1 MLRMALALAAATV
14 LGFASCSQAQ
24 VPADL
29 KADVDRLPV
38 STTPEK
44 LKKAALAWALE
55 EADAL
60 HAAGMAEASG
70 ALVVD
75 VRAALARDIGAP
87 GTTPPT
93 LFPPITDAKANPW
106 VASSMAE
113 VNRVL
118 KADLRFPK
126 GPAGDVTR
134 DATGWRFLNAMQEA
148 RDLALA
154 LAHPDSPRRNDPA
167 LVAPIL
173 RRLST
178 TCEYF
183 KPGHARLADFGISDN
198 LAETY
203 LLLRTSYPE
212 LMLPS
217 LRAAWERAIAVN
229 AEAIV
234 TRYNPRWST
243 NNPARTYPNAD
254 VRLIN
259 GLLFASMVLDRKD
272 LRDLADR
279 TLAFQLNALFPDGGW
294 TYINTQNECLTYH
307 GINIVAVARTWQ
319 VTGSPVA
326 KQLLEGSRW
335 YYPLSVEPSGVVEYS
350 TSPSWKPYWN
360 QHTGAEVAKIIAGI
374 TGCPHNARIAA
385 MGGPGKGNLVTA
397 PFYRSDITPAPAP
410 DNYVTYDANILG
422 PRGRFGGWSFSGT
435 TRSTED
441 VKLPD
446 GRFDPAAQYR
456 GRHTYIGAMA
466 MHPAGKVPKGQ
477 EKWPLSAA
485 LDSATVEIRTDPG
498 EPEPF
503 RYNTHAYISK
513 LDDSHTIVSSD
524 FASLT
529 TSYRIVHS
537 RTGAL
542 LPWAVRQV
550 WLMTPERV
558 VGLVEL
564 EALEDVKAI
573 SAAGMLRFVS
583 GRASW
588 GTRKEFQGTSDT
600 GTTYGDLVT
609 TVHANTFGPVS
620 TEYTDVFSGDSMKT
634 GLLLLTSDGG
644 GGGEFKAG
652 SKLHYVVE
660 VRPSWSAPAAG
671 VSGQRLPGGLLTL
684 EVREQGRSLTAV
696 FNPTAESG
704 SYSPANTGPV
714 RLHQVGERARLA
726 FLPPLTEGTKFVP
739 PSTVVPGTNLTLDAR
754 LHVVLQGPGGGR

>member
-1 MLRMALALAAATV
+1 MLRTTTALSVLLLAT
-14 LGFASCSQAQ
+14 ASLHAQ

-29 KADVDRLPV
+29 SAAVGGLPEASV
-38 STTPEK
+38 SEK
-44 LKKAALAWALE
+44 LKKAALKWAVE

-60 HAAGMAEASG
+60 HAAGMTDASA
-70 ALVVD
+70 ALIAD
-75 VRAALARDIGAP
+75 VRAALTRDLAAP
-87 GTTPPT
+87 GATPPT
-93 LFPPITDAKANPW
+93 LFPPIPDAKANPW
-106 VASSMAE
+106 VASAMAE

-126 GPAGDVTR
+126 GPPGDVTR

-212 LMLPS
+212 LILPS
-217 LRAAWERAIAVN
+217 LRTAWERAIAVN
-229 AEAIV
+229 ADAIV
-234 TRYNPRWST
+234 ARYNPRWST
-243 NNPARTYPNAD
+243 NDPDKTYPNAD

-259 GLLFASMVLDRKD
+259 GLLFASIVLDRKD

-294 TYINTQNECLTYH
+294 TYINKQNECLTYH
-307 GINIVAVARTWQ
+307 GINIVAVARNWQ

-397 PFYRSDITPAPAP
+397 PFHRSDITPAPAP
-410 DNYVTYDANILG
+410 DNYVTYDANTLG

-435 TRSTED
+435 TRSTQD
-441 VKLPD
+441 VKLAD
-446 GRFDPAAQYR
+446 GRFNPAAEFR

-466 MHPAGKVPKGQ
+466 IYPAGKIPKGQ

-498 EPEPF
+498 EPNPF
-503 RYNTHAYISK
+503 RYDTHAFLSK
-513 LDDSHTIVSSD
+513 LDDSHTVVSSD

-529 TSYRIVHS
+529 TTYRIVHS

-542 LPWAVRQV
+542 LPWTVRQV
-550 WLMTPERV
+550 WLMTPQRV

-564 EALEDVKAI
+564 EALEDTKAI
-573 SAAGMLRFVS
+573 SAAGMLKFVS

-588 GTRKEFQGTSDT
+588 GVRKEFQGTSDA
-600 GTTYGDLVT
+600 GATYGDLVT

-620 TEYTDVFSGDSMKT
+620 TEYTDVFAGNAKKS
-634 GLLLLTSDGG
+634 GLLLMTADGAA
-644 GGGEFKAG
+644 GEFKAG
-652 SKLHYVVE
+652 SKRHYVVE

-671 VSGQRLPGGLLTL
+671 VSGRQLPDGLLTL
-684 EVREQGRSLTAV
+684 EVRESDRTLTAV
-696 FNPTAESG
+696 FNPTAAPG
-704 SYSPANTGPV
+704 SYSPALNAPAQMH
-714 RLHQVGERARLA
+714 RIGERARLA
-726 FLPPLTEGTKFVP
+726 FLPPLTDGTENVP
-739 PSTVVPGTNLTLDAR
+739 PATIAPTAALTIDPR
-754 LHVVLQGPGGGR
+754 LHVVLEAPSKGP